1 MPPTSKRQSTVTQAV
16 YEVLEALMK
25 NGKLEIVKETVEGEN
40 EGTVAPYYKF
50 KIKYKIIGLSH

>member
-50 KIKYKIIGLSH
+50 KIK